1 MNIRISEQIN
11 FCIDDIGELISR
23 LEDLGREDA
32 VHVLLGGCSLYRIL
46 TVEESMSPN
55 SNSNSNSNSTPFL
68 EKQISGQEATLNEE
82 CVSWKWR

>member
-1 MNIRISEQIN
+1 MTLFVQLDTFEPNVIVV
-11 FCIDDIGELISR
+11 GELIAR

-55 SNSNSNSNSTPFL
+55 SNSEQQQQQQQQLNAN
-68 EKQISGQEATLNEE
+68 QEATLDEE
-82 CVSWKWR
+82 SVS

>member
-1 MNIRISEQIN
+1 MTLFVQLDTLEPNVIVV
-11 FCIDDIGELISR
+11 GELIAR

-55 SNSNSNSNSTPFL
+55 SNSEQQQQQLNTN
-68 EKQISGQEATLNEE
+68 QEATLDEE
-82 CVSWKWR
+82 SVS

>member
-1 MNIRISEQIN
+1 MSEPN
-11 FCIDDIGELISR
+11 VLVVGELIAR

-55 SNSNSNSNSTPFL
+55 SNSEQQQQQQQLNAN
-68 EKQISGQEATLNEE
+68 QEATLDEE
-82 CVSWKWR
+82 SVS